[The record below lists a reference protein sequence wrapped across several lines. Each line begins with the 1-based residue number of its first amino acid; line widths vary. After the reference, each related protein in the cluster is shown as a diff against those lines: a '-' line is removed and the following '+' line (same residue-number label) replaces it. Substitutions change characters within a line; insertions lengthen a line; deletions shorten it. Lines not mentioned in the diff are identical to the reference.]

1 MLDHAAL
8 TPEALAYFRGLPL
21 GDQIAMQ
28 HSNLSFRT
36 VDELKAYRSSML
48 SDLDAVLYKRLPDPA
63 VPSNAALDPLD
74 AE

>member
-8 TPEALAYFRGLPL
+8 TPEALSYFQSLPL
-21 GDQIAMQ
+21 GDQVAIQ

-36 VDELKAYRSSML
+36 IGELKAYQSSML
-48 SDLDAVLYKRLPDPA
+48 ANLDSVLYKRLPDPA
-63 VPSNAALDPLD
+63 VPSNAALDALD